1 MQPKVKEALSGILQ
15 AFEAGNIPEAVAY
28 SCFPAIKI
36 PCSKWSFTN
45 RTLVF
50 LSGTMDARGFQQW
63 KEANRYVKK
72 GAKAVNIL
80 VPMMRKKDDDEIVL
94 TGFRTAPVFRAE
106 DTEGEPLDYERLE
119 LPEFPLLAKAEE
131 WGISVKAIPGNYSY
145 QGYFSHRRQEIG
157 LASKDECVFFHELV
171 HCAESKLFTLKP
183 GQDPLQEI
191 VADLGAQALCRLVGK
206 SGEQFLGNTY
216 RYIAGYA
223 GKIDLSPHQA
233 CLKILTRT
241 EKALNLILKEAEN
254 ENPDNS
260 SGVVAIPQGQEDN
273 P

>member
-94 TGFRTAPVFRAE
+94 TGFRTAPVYRAE

-145 QGYFSHRRQEIG
+145 Q
-157 LASKDECVFFHELV
+157 
-171 HCAESKLFTLKP
+171 
-183 GQDPLQEI
+183 
-191 VADLGAQALCRLVGK
+191 
-206 SGEQFLGNTY
+206 
-216 RYIAGYA
+216 